1 MKLSSDPYIILY
13 CSSPR
18 KRENEGSFDLTYGTW
33 GFGLVWLFQPR
44 RRQRESAILL
54 LFITDIAWI
63 KLAFSFWGAYLAAEL
78 KACFPRTAAVLQPSP
93 CCNCRYRVQS
103 SSPLLS
109 AKRIYLTLPFPAL
122 TIPLKLQI
130 IGIRSINEMHKMK

>member
-33 GFGLVWLFQPR
+33 GFGLVWLFQR
-44 RRQRESAILL
+44 SSQHESAILL
-54 LFITDIAWI
+54 LAFADIAWI

-78 KACFPRTAAVLQPSP
+78 KASAHCCANADADTASRQVL
-93 CCNCRYRVQS
+93 VS
-103 SSPLLS
+103 SSFHQMHLS
-109 AKRIYLTLPFPAL
+109 HIPFPAL
-122 TIPLKLQI
+122 SISLKLQI
-130 IGIRSINEMHKMK
+130 LEICSINK